1 LQRTCPAAEKQERYL
16 DTIMRTSVAIIALL
30 ALFAVPL
37 VASASD
43 VLPIGELRFAVVDS
57 AGTKIAGVTVTLRMS
72 QEPVHLTVSEA
83 IKDGRIKIADADG
96 TVQFNDVPTGNAYV
110 RFELSGFLPQEIG
123 PLPIQRSDVCIRYRE
138 IRVVLA
144 SYVSTCF

>member
-1 LQRTCPAAEKQERYL
+1 
-16 DTIMRTSVAIIALL
+16 
-30 ALFAVPL
+30 
-37 VASASD
+37 
-43 VLPIGELRFAVVDS
+43 
-57 AGTKIAGVTVTLRMS
+57 MS

-96 TVQFNDVPTGNAYV
+96 TVEFSDVPTGNAYV